1 MALEALRYQDCTD
14 VASSVVIVIGV
25 VEWRKGVL
33 DSNLP
38 TSPITFHT
46 GSKYSDVFF
55 ASVEPLTCGVWSHPS
70 AMFTDILGCDCDASM
85 LLNLI
90 NLP

>member
-46 GSKYSDVFF
+46 GSKYSDVLFF
-55 ASVEPLTCGVWSHPS
+55 CERGTINVWGLESPQCH
-70 AMFTDILGCDCDASM
+70 IH
-85 LLNLI
+85 
-90 NLP
+90 